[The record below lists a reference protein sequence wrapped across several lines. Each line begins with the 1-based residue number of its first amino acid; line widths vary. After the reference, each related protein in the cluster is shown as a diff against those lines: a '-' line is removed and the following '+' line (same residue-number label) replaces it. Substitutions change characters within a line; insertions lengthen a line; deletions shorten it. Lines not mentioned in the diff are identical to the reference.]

1 LEPGG
6 VGAFV
11 DLVERRTHGLAELVG
26 GTAAELMG
34 PLRRRLLQ
42 TFQAREAQMSSGFDH
57 HDGSSERAPEQSRER
72 SPADGLAAAPVTPD
86 AFEWRALSAA
96 RLRELQRTIG
106 NTGVGRLLRAPT
118 GSAGA
123 RSRPTL
129 SEALEFESRFE
140 NPASWANPLR
150 HPITHTLI
158 RLMRGELFAKFVDHD
173 TQTMASYGSA
183 QGRLVRSLWRS
194 LEQLLDFAPS
204 PWTFQGEALVIGSF
218 LREIENT
225 ILGIAVGSWSRGR
238 EDAVIRSLQ
247 LFDASYARV
256 VSGGVRTARAGRH
269 LPGATLQRRVY
280 VGTIVI
286 PEVIC
291 NFFLALDVTFPAAE
305 GAGSVKLGAGD
316 RVGDAHTVEQSR
328 SVELG
333 GPGGGASVEIGARGP
348 EGAGAHKKVTGPGGT
363 EATGAVTLG
372 SDGKP
377 EASVEVG
384 GEHGKAKLGTRGID
398 AEFTAAAGDWNA
410 TAAIS
415 SDGSVRYSATHPT
428 LGGVSIS
435 GSMDKATL
443 GVVAPELE
451 IGGVKVQPQLIVEL
465 WPARLAYSRT
475 QTQTPEAVRAFR
487 LACLPMLAIAA
498 APAAAA
504 AAAGLVVVLAEGAP
518 VLVQG
523 GRMLLGAAAAP

>member
-1 LEPGG
+1 LK
-6 VGAFV
+6 
-11 DLVERRTHGLAELVG
+11 GL
-26 GTAAELMG
+26 
-34 PLRRRLLQ
+34 LRRRLLQ
-42 TFQAREAQMSSGFDH
+42 TFQAWEAQVSSDFDH
-57 HDGSSERAPEQSRER
+57 DDGSSERTREQSRER
-72 SPADGLAAAPVTPD
+72 SPADGLDAAPATPD
-86 AFEWRALSAA
+86 AFDQALTPA
-96 RLRELQRTIG
+96 RLHELQRTIG
-106 NTGVGRLLRAPT
+106 NAGVGRLLRAPA

-123 RSRPTL
+123 RRRPTL

-158 RLMRGELFAKFVDHD
+158 RLMRGELFAKFVEHD
-173 TQTMASYGSA
+173 ERAMASYGSA

-194 LEQLLDFAPS
+194 LEQRLDFARS

-218 LREIENT
+218 LSEIENT
-225 ILGIAVGSWSRGR
+225 IVGIVACSWSRGR
-238 EDAVIRSLQ
+238 EDAVIRS
-247 LFDASYARV
+247 
-256 VSGGVRTARAGRH
+256 

-316 RVGDAHTVEQSR
+316 RVGDAHTVERSR

-333 GPGGGASVEIGARGP
+333 GTGGGASVDLGARGP
-348 EGAGAHKKVTGPGGT
+348 EGVGAHKKVTGPGGA

-384 GEHGKAKLGTRGID
+384 GEHGKAKVGTCGID

-487 LACLPMLAIAA
+487 LACLRMLAIAA

-504 AAAGLVVVLAEGAP
+504 ADAGLVLIVAEGAP